1 MLNQNVFLMEDAPHA
16 SKPKVSFVLPPAEV
30 AAKQNLFAEAILEK
44 SSVRQKRSP
53 LQWAASLGAHVTI
66 LFVLILMPL
75 YFSQGL
81 NLQKLNMT
89 LLVAPLPPAAAPPPP
104 PPAAAPRVQR
114 VIPKTFTPGK
124 LTAPSYVPRAVNTT
138 PDAAPPAEALLG
150 IPGGVPGGMPGGQIG
165 GVLGGAMNGVAAP
178 AAPVVAAE
186 GPRGPVRVGG
196 NVKPP
201 RLISGPAPVY
211 PILAKQS
218 RIQGIVVIEAII
230 DEHGNVV
237 QEKVI
242 SGHPL
247 LVEAALKAVSQR
259 KYEPTVL
266 DGQATPVDLR
276 VEITF
281 REG

>member
-1 MLNQNVFLMEDAPHA
+1 M
-16 SKPKVSFVLPPAEV
+16 
-30 AAKQNLFAEAILEK
+30 
-44 SSVRQKRSP
+44 
-53 LQWAASLGAHVTI
+53 
-66 LFVLILMPL
+66 
-75 YFSQGL
+75 
-81 NLQKLNMT
+81 
-89 LLVAPLPPAAAPPPP
+89 
-104 PPAAAPRVQR
+104 
-114 VIPKTFTPGK
+114 
-124 LTAPSYVPRAVNTT
+124 
-138 PDAAPPAEALLG
+138 
-150 IPGGVPGGMPGGQIG
+150 
-165 GVLGGAMNGVAAP
+165 
-178 AAPVVAAE
+178 
-186 GPRGPVRVGG
+186 GG

-211 PILAKQS
+211 PALAKQS

-237 QEKVI
+237 QEKVL

-247 LVEAALKAVSQR
+247 LVESALKAVSQR

>member
-1 MLNQNVFLMEDAPHA
+1 MLNQNVFLMEDTPHGA
-16 SKPKVSFVLPPAEV
+16 KPKVSFVLPPPEV

-44 SSVRQKRSP
+44 SSVRQKRHP
-53 LQWAASLGAHVTI
+53 LKWAASLGAHVAI
-66 LFVLILMPL
+66 LVLLILMPL

-81 NLQKLNMT
+81 NLQRLNMT

-104 PPAAAPRVQR
+104 PPAAAPRVER

-124 LTAPSYVPRAVNTT
+124 LTAPSYVPRAVVST
-138 PDAAPPAEALLG
+138 PDVAPPAEAFAG
-150 IPGGVPGGMPGGQIG
+150 MPGGVPGGMPGGQLG

-178 AAPVVAAE
+178 AAPLVAAE
-186 GPRGPVRVGG
+186 TPKGPVRVGG
-196 NVKPP
+196 SVKPP

-218 RIQGIVVIEAII
+218 RVQGIVVIEAII
-230 DEHGNVV
+230 DEHGNVI

>member
-1 MLNQNVFLMEDAPHA
+1 ME
-16 SKPKVSFVLPPAEV
+16 
-30 AAKQNLFAEAILEK
+30 
-44 SSVRQKRSP
+44 SP
-53 LQWAASLGAHVTI
+53 
-66 LFVLILMPL
+66 
-75 YFSQGL
+75 
-81 NLQKLNMT
+81 
-89 LLVAPLPPAAAPPPP
+89 
-104 PPAAAPRVQR
+104 R
-114 VIPKTFTPGK
+114 
-124 LTAPSYVPRAVNTT
+124 
-138 PDAAPPAEALLG
+138 
-150 IPGGVPGGMPGGQIG
+150 
-165 GVLGGAMNGVAAP
+165 P

-186 GPRGPVRVGG
+186 GPKGPVRVGG
-196 NVKPP
+196 SVKPP

-218 RIQGIVVIEAII
+218 RVQGIVVIEAII
-230 DEHGNVV
+230 DEHGNVI